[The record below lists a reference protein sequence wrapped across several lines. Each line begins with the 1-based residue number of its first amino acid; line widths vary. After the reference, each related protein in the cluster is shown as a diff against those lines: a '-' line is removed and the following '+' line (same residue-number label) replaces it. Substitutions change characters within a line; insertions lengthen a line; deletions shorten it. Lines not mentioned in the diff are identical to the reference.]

1 MFIGGSSLMNMNIM
15 LEMQYL
21 IVEYYYILAMQ
32 LSWWEVVTS
41 ISGLA

>member
-1 MFIGGSSLMNMNIM
+1 MCIGGSSLMNIM

-21 IVEYYYILAMQ
+21 IVEYYYVLAMQ
-32 LSWWEVVTS
+32 LFWWEVVTS